1 MTSWPRLETIQQQL
15 KTFTNKHLARWEPF
29 EAMSSTNRGSTG
41 QAMAEV
47 ETFWTFPKTTISIIS
62 KLAIQYL

>member
-1 MTSWPRLETIQQQL
+1 MWAPLRKLFAPPGVLICLRTWSPMTSWPRLETIQQQL

-41 QAMAEV
+41 QAMA
-47 ETFWTFPKTTISIIS
+47 
-62 KLAIQYL
+62 